1 MAKRGTYNRY
11 SNGYKML
18 YQYGLLPKVATKKI
32 SPSTKQYWDKQ
43 DFTNLVGLNLAHV
56 ANEQM
61 AILEAKALQLEKKVK
76 ALRLFV
82 GF

>member
-1 MAKRGTYNRY
+1 
-11 SNGYKML
+11 ML

-43 DFTNLVGLNLAHV
+43 DFNTLVGLNV

-61 AILEAKALQLEKKVK
+61 VILEAKVLQLEKKVK
-76 ALRLFV
+76 ALRCL
-82 GF
+82 